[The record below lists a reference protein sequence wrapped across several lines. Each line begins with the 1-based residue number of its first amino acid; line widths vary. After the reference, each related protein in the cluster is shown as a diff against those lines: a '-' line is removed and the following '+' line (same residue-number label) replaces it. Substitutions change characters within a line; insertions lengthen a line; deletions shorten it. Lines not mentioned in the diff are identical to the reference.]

1 MTVSKKILQ
10 QEKYLEKVLSII
22 DDADNMLRE
31 LYDDALKNGFEDLS
45 EFIDEQS
52 SALSEM
58 NDSVMSHEIMEE
70 AGNIREDENEGKK
83 V

>member
-10 QEKYLEKVLSII
+10 QEKYLEKALSII

-31 LYDDALKNGFEDLS
+31 LYDDALKNGFEDLA

>member
-10 QEKYLEKVLSII
+10 QEKYLEKVLSVI
-22 DDADNMLRE
+22 DDTDNMLRE
-31 LYDDALKNGFEDLS
+31 LYDDALKNGFEDLA